1 MTKLRPLGNR
11 RAINVGGLIFNIREG
26 SGNLKMASEFFLV
39 DSNTQLNL
47 LDDWINALEEM
58 YNAELKQDGAL
69 RERIKNPRQIRH
81 YEGKEHDTR

>member
-11 RAINVGGLIFNIREG
+11 RSMNIGGLILNIRESTG
-26 SGNLKMASEFFLV
+26 SVTMASEFFLM

-58 YNAELKQDGAL
+58 YNAEVKQDGAL
-69 RERIKNPRQIRH
+69 RERLIKPRQIRH
-81 YEGKEHDTR
+81 YEE

>member
-11 RAINVGGLIFNIREG
+11 RSMNIGGLILNIRESTG
-26 SGNLKMASEFFLV
+26 SVKMASEFFLV

-58 YNAELKQDGAL
+58 YNAEVKQDGAL
-69 RERIKNPRQIRH
+69 RKRLKNPRQIRH
-81 YEGKEHDTR
+81 YEG